1 LDSVTVKLVET
12 VSEMEAAKAIRIRVF
27 VHEQDVPIEEE
38 MDDADGDAV
47 HALAL
52 LGSLPVG
59 TGRLVILSSGEAQI
73 GRMAVDRPH
82 RRAGVGTLIMEFLEQ
97 ESRRLG
103 LAQAILHAQT
113 YVKDFYGRQGY
124 VEEGDLFMEAG
135 IEHISMRK
143 RL

>member
-1 LDSVTVKLVET
+1 
-12 VSEMEAAKAIRIRVF
+12 MEAAKAIRIRVF

-82 RRAGVGTLIMEFLEQ
+82 RRAGVGTLIMEFLER

-124 VEEGDLFMEAG
+124 VEEGELFMEAG
-135 IEHISMRK
+135 IEHVQMRK
-143 RL
+143 AL